1 MTDIR
6 IGHLST
12 AYHSAL
18 VAIGR
23 SSLER
28 RGLIADW
35 RLFGTGPPI
44 VKGLEAGE
52 LDVGY
57 IGLPP
62 AVIGIARGAKIK
74 CVAGGHEEGT
84 VFIARSEY
92 QDVSEAAS
100 MAAMLKQFEGKII
113 GSPARGSIHDVIA
126 RNMLKSE
133 GMSGKITVK
142 NFQWTDF
149 VAQAM
154 ESGEMDAA
162 FGTPSLQIGLS
173 LISRIDIKS
182 MVPPHSLWP
191 HNPSYGI
198 IATEAFMENHPE
210 RLLQFLQVHKDSVGL
225 IKKEPDEAARISS
238 EVVGVV
244 GPEFF
249 TECYKVS
256 PRYCSAISSEYV
268 DATMEFVKALQDGG
282 YIKREVTRDEIF
294 DLSFINKV
302 HPEPHHYDEAW

>member
-23 SSLER
+23 GSLEK
-28 RGLIADW
+28 RGLVADW

-44 VKGLEAGE
+44 VKGLEAGD

-84 VFIARSEY
+84 VFIARSNY
-92 QDVSEAAS
+92 RDLSEAGS
-100 MAAMLKQFEGKII
+100 MAGVLKQFEGKII

-126 RNMLKSE
+126 RDMLTGE
-133 GMSGKITVK
+133 GMSGKVEVK
-142 NFQWTDF
+142 NYQWTDF

-154 ESGEMDAA
+154 ESGAIDAA

-173 LISRIDIKS
+173 LIYGLNIKP
-182 MVPPHSLWP
+182 MVSPHSLWP

-198 IATEAFMENHPE
+198 IATESFMKNYPE
-210 RLLQFLQVHKDSVGL
+210 RLLQFLQVHKQSIGF
-225 IKKEPDEAARISS
+225 IKKESDEAARISS
-238 EVVGVV
+238 EVVGVA

-249 TECYKVS
+249 AECYKVS
-256 PRYCSAISSEYV
+256 PRYCAGISNEYIN
-268 DATMEFVKALQDGG
+268 ATMGFVTALRHGG
-282 YIKREVTRDEIF
+282 YIGRDVGRDEIF
-294 DLSFINKV
+294 DLSFIEKV
-302 HPEPHHYDEAW
+302 HPEPHHYDEA